1 MQLFA
6 NNADSSLNGAIAP
19 NTTVLALKAGDG
31 AKFPSPTNGDFFL
44 VTLFQRLGTSELN
57 HEIVKCT
64 SRAGDNLTVVRA
76 QEGTVAKA
84 FNSGDLVELR
94 VTAGTLGSK
103 ADADSLS
110 TKLDKAGGS
119 LTGALN
125 FSATVDVA
133 SAATT
138 DIGAVNSNFVQ
149 VTGTAAITRLGVAAA
164 GVSRTVIFAGA
175 LTLTHNAASLKL
187 PGSANIG
194 TAAGDVADFVSL
206 GSGNWRCTGYM
217 RASGQ
222 AVSVSPLPNTITK
235 TVANPGTSSF
245 TAFAGN
251 HYLIWSAIT
260 ATLPASPVVGD
271 TIYFTSYI
279 AGWTIARNGN
289 VISGIAEDLVV
300 DIGGPGKAMKTFGL
314 RFIDAGATV
323 GWAII

>member
-6 NNADSSLNGAIAP
+6 NNADSSLNGAIASD
-19 NTTVLALKAGDG
+19 TAVLVLKAGEGD
-31 AKFPSPTNGDFFL
+31 KFPSPTNGDFFL
-44 VTLFQRLGTSELN
+44 VTLFQKVGTTELN

-76 QEGTVAKA
+76 QEGTTAKS

-149 VTGTAAITRLGVAAA
+149 VTGTAAITSLGVAAA
-164 GVSRTVIFAGA
+164 GVSRTVVFAGA

-217 RASGQ
+217 RASGD
-222 AVSVSPLPNTITK
+222 AAL
-235 TVANPGTSSF
+235 A
-245 TAFAGN
+245 
-251 HYLIWSAIT
+251 L
-260 ATLPASPVVGD
+260 ASPELH
-271 TIYFTSYI
+271 FML
-279 AGWTIARNGN
+279 N
-289 VISGIAEDLVV
+289 L
-300 DIGGPGKAMKTFGL
+300 
-314 RFIDAGATV
+314 
-323 GWAII
+323 

>member
-6 NNADSSLNGAIAP
+6 NNADSSLNGAIASD
-19 NTTVLALKAGDG
+19 TAVLELKAGDG
-31 AKFPSPTNGDFFL
+31 DKFPSPTNGDFFL
-44 VTLFQRLGTSELN
+44 VTLFQRVGTTELN

-64 SRAGDNLTVVRA
+64 SRAGDSLTVVRA
-76 QEGTVAKA
+76 QEGTTAKA

-149 VTGTAAITRLGVAAA
+149 ITGTVAITSLGVAAA
-164 GVSRTVIFAGA
+164 GVSRTVVFAGA

-187 PGSANIG
+187 PGSVNIV

-206 GSGNWRCTGYM
+206 GAGNWRCTGYM

-222 AVSVSPLPNTITK
+222 AVSVSPLPNTLVK
-235 TVANPGTSSF
+235 AVVKPGAASF
-245 TAFAGN
+245 TAWPGN
-251 HYLIWSAIT
+251 HYLIWSVIT
-260 ATLPASPVVGD
+260 ATLPASPTVGD
-271 TIYFTSYI
+271 TIYFTSYTT
-279 AGWTIARNGN
+279 GWAVARNGN
-289 VISGIAEDLVV
+289 VISGVAEDLVV

-314 RFIDAGATV
+314 RFIEVGANV
-323 GWAII
+323 GWVII

>member
-19 NTTVLALKAGDG
+19 DTLVLTLKAGEG
-31 AKFPSPTNGDFFL
+31 SKFPSPSNGDYFL
-44 VTLFQRLGTSELN
+44 VTLYQKLGSGEIN
-57 HEIVKCT
+57 HEIIKCT
-64 SRAGDNLTVVRA
+64 SRTGDDLTVVRA
-76 QEGTVAKA
+76 QEGTSAKS

-125 FSATVDVA
+125 FSATVDVV
-133 SAATT
+133 SAAIT
-138 DIGAVNSNFVQ
+138 DIGAVNSNFVH
-149 VTGTAAITRLGVAAA
+149 VTGTATITSLGVAAA
-164 GVSRTVIFAGA
+164 GVSRTAVFAGA

-187 PGSANIG
+187 PGGANIG

-222 AVSVSPLPNTITK
+222 ALVVPSQAAPYTDIAANT
-235 TVANPGTSSF
+235 
-245 TAFAGN
+245 TAVP
-251 HYLIWSAIT
+251 YVPYRLT
-260 ATLPASPVVGD
+260 ASLDLTLPASPEDGAWVDVVN
-271 TIYFTSYI
+271 TSGTTT
-279 AGWTIARNGN
+279 ARVLRNGQN
-289 VISGIAEDLVV
+289 INGLAEDLTLDKQWV
-300 DIGGPGKAMKTFGL
+300 AL
-314 RFIDAGATV
+314 RFVFRTGY
-323 GWAII
+323 GWIIT